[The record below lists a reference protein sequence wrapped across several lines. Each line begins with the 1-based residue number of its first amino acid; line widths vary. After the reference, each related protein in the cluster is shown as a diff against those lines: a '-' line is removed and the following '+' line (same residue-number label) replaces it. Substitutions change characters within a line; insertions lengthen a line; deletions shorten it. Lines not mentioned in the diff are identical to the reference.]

1 VSGQIAPVLGRVV
14 VGVDF
19 SRPALS
25 AAEWVARDFAPEAE
39 LVLAYAI
46 EVAESPEGEASR
58 PEAPAPDSNSMRGSA
73 AERLS
78 ALANSLGGRVIR
90 THIVN
95 DRPAT
100 ALATLATQCG
110 ADLIV
115 VGPYSDRPNPFG
127 RFGSTADRLVRISPV
142 SVLVAAGSPRGRPRH
157 LLVPVDD
164 VDLAAV
170 AIEWAKVLSRRHSA
184 GVTLMHIL
192 DERWQETYARVS
204 AVRDGDNAPFS
215 TGWSPGSIKATAESW
230 LASLAEQLPPPAAV
244 QLAVETGVPGP
255 EIVTAARRT
264 AADLIVMGRRG
275 VGHAPPSGIG
285 STASI
290 ALRGAPCPVLVA
302 IERAEVTDDSVATSE
317 VA

>member
-1 VSGQIAPVLGRVV
+1 VSGRTAPVLGRVL

-46 EVAESPEGEASR
+46 DAAESPRGQASQSD
-58 PEAPAPDSNSMRGSA
+58 APALGSDSTRDSA
-73 AERLS
+73 AARLRV
-78 ALANSLGGRVIR
+78 LADSLGGRVTR
-90 THIVN
+90 THVVD

-100 ALATLATQCG
+100 ALATVATQCG

-142 SVLVAAGSPRGRPRH
+142 SVLVAAGIPRGRPRH

-170 AIEWAKVLSRRHSA
+170 AIEWAKVLSRRHGA

-192 DERWQETYARVS
+192 DERWQETYERVS

-215 TGWSPGSIKATAESW
+215 TGWSPDSITATAESW
-230 LASLAEQLPPPAAV
+230 LANLAQRIPPPAAV

-275 VGHAPPSGIG
+275 VGHAPPGGIG

-302 IERAEVTDDSVATSE
+302 IERTEVTGESVATGE